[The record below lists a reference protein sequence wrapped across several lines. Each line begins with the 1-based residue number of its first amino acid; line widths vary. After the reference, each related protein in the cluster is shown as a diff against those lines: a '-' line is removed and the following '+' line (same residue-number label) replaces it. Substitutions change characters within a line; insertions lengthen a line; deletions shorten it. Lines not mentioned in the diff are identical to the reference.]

1 MNQKDIRTLLEQG
14 YDRERWKKLVTAL
27 FPGRDVFANA
37 LPYEPE
43 SQEDRKHVQRIYQF
57 GEAKLKDGELIGLY
71 EAHLQASVDL
81 ARNRASVRK
90 AVEKLVKWGGLSGA
104 LISFVDPGKGIWR
117 FSFYSNTLS
126 AEGTWESAHR
136 KRYTYL
142 LGEGEKCR
150 TAAEQFEILTNK
162 AGQVTLK
169 DLLDAFS
176 VEKVSKAFFRE
187 YKEHYQDFVQHLT
200 GKRMVKKA
208 GKWEEKV
215 MHPPSPKLAAY
226 FNGNEKDAR
235 DFCKKLMGRLVFLY
249 FLQKKRWLGASS
261 TAYLDGDPDFVFGLF
276 RAQGGDAFYPN
287 VLVPLFFETLN
298 AERAGDDYR
307 MPDKANRK
315 VPFLN
320 GGLFDMDVLDRRTR
334 LLTFPPELFSN
345 PAKADE
351 EKERGFLDFLNAYN
365 FTVHE
370 AGPEEQTLAVDPEML
385 GHIFENLLEDNK
397 DKGAFYTP
405 KEIVHYMCQ
414 ESLVQYL
421 KNYLV
426 RARGEEVKKQGSDG
440 LEDHLRRFLQHGEWA
455 ALSPYSG
462 VLLKALRDVKVC
474 DPAIGSGAFPMG
486 ILHEIFQCV
495 ERIHDLSPDETES
508 IWELSEW
515 NPAEV
520 KLRIIQ
526 HSIYGVDIERGAVD
540 IARLRFW
547 LSIIVDERTPRTLP
561 NLDYKIVVGDSLL
574 GRFNKEVL
582 HIDWELKG
590 TSAKELEI
598 QETVKELGR
607 KSALFFRDQ
616 PMAKKEKLAKDI
628 RALKIDLLTQ
638 QLEVNRLKYEAESA
652 RMGKLFGPSKKDEV
666 YALEVKGRLAEFERA
681 LKNLGALAKDKDKAL
696 DCFDWQLDFPE
707 VLNEHVNDDPG
718 FDIVIGNPPYVRQE
732 VIKSLKADLAKAYPE
747 TFVSTADLFVYF
759 MHLGHAILRKQG
771 TFCYIVSNKW
781 MRAGYGAKL
790 KKYLADQTLH
800 QLLDFGEQP
809 VFEAT
814 AYTCILLSERR
825 KAEAEHA
832 VRTWAFNDLP
842 FTDLTQFV
850 QHNAHHQP
858 QTTFIEADYLI
869 GNATMVEVVMKL
881 KRTGTPLGMYLNGGI
896 YYGIKTGYNQA
907 FVIDRETRDEL
918 IRRDRRSASVIKPF
932 LAGRDL
938 KRYEP
943 IETQRY
949 LIFIPWHFPLHE
961 DESISGAS
969 AEAERAFSKGYPAVF
984 AHLSEH
990 KQSLSDRNVDEAGV
1004 RYEWYALQRCAATYF
1019 KEFDA
1024 PKLVVPAFL
1033 NRPAF
1038 VLDTGGHYSN
1048 DKTTI
1053 VCSSDKWLMG
1063 VLNSGVVGFFISQ
1076 IANTKQGGYYEYK
1089 PVYLEQIPIVRPY
1102 GILTKRLEA
1111 LVEKRLAVAA
1121 GPAATALE
1129 AEIDVLVCKLYGL
1142 SWEQAKVVDPQLA
1155 LSKEAYEAIE
1165 LPPADEPS
1173 GNGVSEPGV
1182 TGLTDEGTLF
1192 GQPLEELPVKVKR
1205 EPPSER
1211 PTPIAHTEREEVL
1224 QTIRKVF
1231 GSGGSRDKEIA
1242 LRDIATELGHQR
1254 LGSKIR
1260 AVLETDL
1267 LTAVRRGILEN
1278 TGGQYRLLA
1287 RSVEDYDR
1295 DLLKDSFL
1303 SAIGRTWVERDEA
1316 IRLLARWL
1324 GFARTSEGMVEVGK
1338 SVINGLI
1345 RTGEL
1350 EREGAE
1356 RIRKA

>member
-27 FPGRDVFANA
+27 FPGRDVFAQA
-37 LPYEPE
+37 LMHEPE
-43 SQEDRKHVQRIYQF
+43 SQEDRRHVQRIFQF

-71 EAHLQASVDL
+71 EAHLQPSVDL

-150 TAAEQFEILTNK
+150 TAAEQFEVLANK

-200 GKRMVKKA
+200 GKRMVKKG

-298 AERAGDDYR
+298 AVRAGDDYR

-421 KNYLV
+421 KNYITRCHPEPAEGKVGGLPT
-426 RARGEEVKKQGSDG
+426 D
-440 LEDHLRRFLQHGEWA
+440 LEDQLRRFLQHGEWA
-455 ALSPYSG
+455 ELSSHSG
-462 VLLKALRDVKVC
+462 LLLKALRNVKVC

-515 NPAEV
+515 SPAEV

-547 LSIIVDERTPRTLP
+547 LSIIVDERAPRTLP

-574 GRFNKEVL
+574 GRFNGEVL
-582 HIDWELKG
+582 EIDWDLKG
-590 TSAKELEI
+590 NTDRVQEVRAAIDTLHAK
-598 QETVKELGR
+598 T
-607 KSALFFRDQ
+607 ALYFRDQ
-616 PMAKKEKLAKDI
+616 PKAKKEKLEQEI
-628 RALKIDLLTQ
+628 RALKIDLLTK
-638 QLEVNRLKYEAESA
+638 QLELNRDKFKAHMLPTGRIGELTKKELVKATEQKVQLAAYEET
-652 RMGKLFGPSKKDEV
+652 L
-666 YALEVKGRLAEFERA
+666 GRLR
-681 LKNLGALAKDKDKAL
+681 ALAKQKDKPL
-696 DCFDWQLDFPE
+696 DYFDWQLDFPE
-707 VLNEHVNDDPG
+707 VLNANVTKDAG

-732 VIKSLKADLAKAYPE
+732 VIKDMKADLARAFPE
-747 TFVSTADLFVYF
+747 TYTSIADLFVYF
-759 MHLGHAILRKQG
+759 IQLGHEILRKDG
-771 TFCYIVSNKW
+771 VFAYIVSNKW
-781 MRAGYGAKL
+781 MRAGYGKKL
-790 KKYLADQTLH
+790 KVYLGEQQLH

-814 AYTCILLSERR
+814 AYTCILLTQKAKAIPTHPVLTWNFLDLSLER
-825 KAEAEHA
+825 
-832 VRTWAFNDLP
+832 LP
-842 FTDLTQFV
+842 GFV
-850 QHNAHHQP
+850 QQNAHRQP
-858 QTTFIEADYLI
+858 QKLFVESDYLV
-869 GNATMVEVVMKL
+869 GNAETVEVLTKL
-881 KRTGTPLGMYLNGGI
+881 RRTGTTLGKHLKGGMY
-896 YYGIKTGYNQA
+896 YGVKTGYNKA
-907 FVIDRETRDEL
+907 FVIDKDKRDEL
-918 IRRDRRSASVIKPF
+918 IAQDERSRDLMKPF
-932 LAGRDL
+932 LGGRDIDRYQQPEATHWL
-938 KRYEP
+938 ILIPFGFTNELLGADVGSEASAFGAMRKRYPAIMDWLGSHRGKCMAREDQGKFWWELRSCAYYSEFEKDKV
-943 IETQRY
+943 I
-949 LIFIPWHFPLHE
+949 IP
-961 DESISGAS
+961 
-969 AEAERAFSKGYPAVF
+969 
-984 AHLSEH
+984 
-990 KQSLSDRNVDEAGV
+990 
-1004 RYEWYALQRCAATYF
+1004 T
-1019 KEFDA
+1019 
-1024 PKLVVPAFL
+1024 FL
-1033 NRPAF
+1033 NRPGF
-1038 VLDTGGHYSN
+1038 VLDTKKHYSN
-1048 DKTTI
+1048 DKTNILRTT
-1053 VCSSDKWLMG
+1053 DRWLIAL
-1063 VLNSGVVGFFISQ
+1063 LNSAVSGFFIAQ
-1076 IANTKQGGYYEYK
+1076 IANTKQGGYFEYK
-1089 PVYLEQIPIVRPY
+1089 PVYLEQIPIVQPY
-1102 GILTKRLEA
+1102 GGLKSTLEKLVSKRLT
-1111 LVEKRLAVAA
+1111 LQP

-1129 AEIDVLVCKLYGL
+1129 SEIDVLVCKLYGL
-1142 SWEQAKVVDPQLA
+1142 SWAQAKVVDPQLA

-1192 GQPLEELPVKVKR
+1192 GQPLEEPAPKREKVQPAPSHGPASTAILQFLRANNGWHGKSAIVEGTGVDAGEWNTAIKELVDAGKVERQGEKKGAKYKVK
-1205 EPPSER
+1205 
-1211 PTPIAHTEREEVL
+1211 
-1224 QTIRKVF
+1224 
-1231 GSGGSRDKEIA
+1231 
-1242 LRDIATELGHQR
+1242 
-1254 LGSKIR
+1254 
-1260 AVLETDL
+1260 
-1267 LTAVRRGILEN
+1267 
-1278 TGGQYRLLA
+1278 
-1287 RSVEDYDR
+1287 
-1295 DLLKDSFL
+1295 
-1303 SAIGRTWVERDEA
+1303 
-1316 IRLLARWL
+1316 
-1324 GFARTSEGMVEVGK
+1324 
-1338 SVINGLI
+1338 
-1345 RTGEL
+1345 
-1350 EREGAE
+1350 
-1356 RIRKA
+1356 